1 MLFHSIK
8 RVQQLEGSKKNQII
22 SQIQLH
28 SFTNIPLL
36 ISIIVTK
43 IWQIHS
49 FDIKCVFLQGK
60 EIDREIHVQSPCECV
75 NENISKLN
83 RIIYGFKDAF
93 GAWNF
98 GVKNELV
105 KLGAQISHY
114 EEALF

>member
-1 MLFHSIK
+1 M
-8 RVQQLEGSKKNQII
+8 
-22 SQIQLH
+22 
-28 SFTNIPLL
+28 
-36 ISIIVTK
+36 IVTK

-60 EIDREIHVQSPCECV
+60 EIDREIHVLSPCECY

-83 RIIYGFKDAF
+83 RTIYGFKDALE
-93 GAWNF
+93 AWNL